1 MCDLSALVTQNE
13 LDDTGST
20 GDAQEYGRDHES
32 ENVIVAGALFAL
44 SAMWFWLLTLS
55 KYVKVKAWLASVPF
69 VPVFLFLVVPNV
81 TLLLFSNS

>member
-1 MCDLSALVTQNE
+1 MHELLELFPQNE

-44 SAMWFWLLTLS
+44 SAMWFWLLTL
-55 KYVKVKAWLASVPF
+55 
-69 VPVFLFLVVPNV
+69 
-81 TLLLFSNS
+81 